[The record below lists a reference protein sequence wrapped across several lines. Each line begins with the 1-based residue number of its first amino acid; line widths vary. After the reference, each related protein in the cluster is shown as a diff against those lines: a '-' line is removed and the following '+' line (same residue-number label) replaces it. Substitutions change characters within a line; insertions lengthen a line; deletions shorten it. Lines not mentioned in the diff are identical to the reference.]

1 MIEVI
6 DNFLPEEEFKSIQS
20 FMMGG
25 EFRWFYANGRAFV
38 DDQKN
43 KSTKYQFIH
52 KLYDIHESGPTEYVE
67 FGDELKSK
75 LELVCTILKANIL
88 YKIKVNTRP
97 RSFFKRSSGGYH
109 IDQAGSNYTSILYM
123 NTNNGYTKFMKGG
136 KVKSVENRMV
146 IFPSDLY
153 HQGFT
158 CSDKQRKVV
167 INFNFDR

>member
-1 MIEVI
+1 MTYEII
-6 DNFLPEEEFKSIQS
+6 DNFLPKYQFKQLQS
-20 FMMGG
+20 LIMSETFPWYYND
-25 EFRWFYANGRAFV
+25 RIV

-75 LELVCTILKANIL
+75 LELVCTILKANII

-109 IDQAGSNYTSILYM
+109 TDQAGSNYTSILYM
-123 NTNNGYTKFMKGG
+123 NTNNGYTKFKKGG

-146 IFPSDLY
+146 IFDGNLE
-153 HQGFT
+153 HQGYSCT
-158 CSDKQRKVV
+158 DKLRRVL
-167 INFNFDR
+167 INFKYER

>member
-1 MIEVI
+1 MTYEII
-6 DNFLPEEEFKSIQS
+6 DNFLPEYQFKQLQS
-20 FMMGG
+20 LIMSETFPWYFNDRIT
-25 EFRWFYANGRAFV
+25 E
-38 DDQKN
+38 DQKN
-43 KSTKYQFIH
+43 TSTKYQFIH

-75 LELVCTILKANIL
+75 LELVCTILKANII

-109 IDQAGSNYTSILYM
+109 IDQAGSNHTSIFYM
-123 NTNNGYTKFMKGG
+123 NTTNGYTKFMKGG